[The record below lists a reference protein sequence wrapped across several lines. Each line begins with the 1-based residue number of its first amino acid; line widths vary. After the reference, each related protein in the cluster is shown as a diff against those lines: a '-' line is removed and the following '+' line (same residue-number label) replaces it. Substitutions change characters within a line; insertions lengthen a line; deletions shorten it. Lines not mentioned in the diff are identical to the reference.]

1 MSDRGLREPEND
13 ALLATHA
20 AEIVHG
26 GQNESAGKR
35 TSVRTHRGSWWL
47 RKTLTESARAAARS
61 EETLPG
67 WPLPALIPG
76 LAGISSAA
84 GVVFTTTFIAAATV
98 QLAGYRPG

>member
-1 MSDRGLREPEND
+1 MAAQD
-13 ALLATHA
+13 A
-20 AEIVHG
+20 
-26 GQNESAGKR
+26 
-35 TSVRTHRGSWWL
+35 
-47 RKTLTESARAAARS
+47 ESARAAARS